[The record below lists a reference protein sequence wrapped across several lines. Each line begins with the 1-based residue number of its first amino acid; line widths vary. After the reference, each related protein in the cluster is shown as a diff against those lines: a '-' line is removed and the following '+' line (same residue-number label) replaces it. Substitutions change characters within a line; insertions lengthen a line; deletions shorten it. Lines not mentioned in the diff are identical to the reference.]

1 MKTFL
6 LTDRWDLQLDAS
18 GQIATANGPLAVA
31 QSVANAIRLFTN
43 DAYFDQ
49 TSGVPHFDVELGHRP
64 SPDVV
69 KERIIR
75 TALGV
80 AEVDAAT
87 MTSFTVINRVAGG
100 NLEIETGGETMN
112 VAF

>member
-1 MKTFL
+1 MKTLL
-6 LTDRWDLQLDAS
+6 LTERWDLQLDAS
-18 GQIATANGPLAVA
+18 GQIAMANGPLAVA
-31 QSVANAIRLFTN
+31 QSVANAVRLFTV

-49 TSGVPHFDVELGHRP
+49 TSGIPHFDIELGHQP

-80 AEVDAAT
+80 AAVDAANMKT
-87 MTSFTVINRVAGG
+87 FAVNNRVASG
-100 NLEIETGGETMN
+100 NLEIETGGETVN

>member
-6 LTDRWDLQLDAS
+6 LTDEWDLQLDAT
-18 GQIATANGPLAVA
+18 GQIAMADSPLAVA
-31 QSVANAIRLFTN
+31 QSVANAIRLFTV

-49 TSGVPHFDVELGHRP
+49 TSGVPHFDIELGHRP

-69 KERIIR
+69 KERLIR
-75 TALGV
+75 AAL
-80 AEVDAAT
+80 EVDEVTSAT
-87 MTSFTVINRVAGG
+87 MTAFAVIDRAATGVIV
-100 NLEIETGGETMN
+100 IETSGEAVN